1 MNKSELIAAISEN
14 AEISKTSAEKV
25 LNTITET
32 ITSELKA
39 GKSVVLVGFGTFEVR
54 QTAARTGR
62 NPQTGKALE
71 IAASIKPAFKAGK
84 TLKEK
89 CNEK

>member
-14 AEISKTSAEKV
+14 AEITKASAEKV

-39 GKSVVLVGFGTFEVR
+39 GNSVVLVGFGTFEPR
-54 QTAARTGR
+54 QKAARTGR
-62 NPQTGKALE
+62 NPQTGTAIE
-71 IAASIKPAFKAGK
+71 IAASVQPAFKAGK
-84 TLKEK
+84 SLKEAV
-89 CNEK
+89 NQ

>member
-1 MNKSELIAAISEN
+1 MNKSELIAAISDN
-14 AEISKTSAEKV
+14 AEITKASAEKV

-39 GKSVVLVGFGTFEVR
+39 GNSVVLVGFGTFEAR

-62 NPQTGKALE
+62 NPQTGKPIE
-71 IAASIKPAFKAGK
+71 IAASVKPAFKAGK
-84 TLKEK
+84 SLKDAV
-89 CNEK
+89 NQ

>member
-71 IAASIKPAFKAGK
+71 IAAAIKPAFKAGK
-84 TLKEK
+84 TLKDAV
-89 CNEK
+89 NQ

>member
-1 MNKSELIAAISEN
+1 MNKSELIAAISDN
-14 AEISKTSAEKV
+14 AEITKASAEKV

-39 GKSVVLVGFGTFEVR
+39 GNSVVLVGLGTFEAR

-62 NPQTGKALE
+62 NPQTGKAIE
-71 IAASIKPAFKAGK
+71 IAASVKPAFKAGK
-84 TLKEK
+84 SLKDAV
-89 CNEK
+89 NQ

>member
-84 TLKEK
+84 TLKDAV
-89 CNEK
+89 NQ